1 MFCFLWQ
8 VKPLCAIQVASSVCL
23 IWQIFFFLN
32 MGRPDTT
39 PKGFVS
45 PGTEQGI
52 FHLLA
57 KCITTRLWTI
67 YYCQQI

>member
-1 MFCFLWQ
+1 MAGQTFMCHTSSFFCLFDL
-8 VKPLCAIQVASSVCL
+8 AD
-23 IWQIFFFLN
+23 FFFLN